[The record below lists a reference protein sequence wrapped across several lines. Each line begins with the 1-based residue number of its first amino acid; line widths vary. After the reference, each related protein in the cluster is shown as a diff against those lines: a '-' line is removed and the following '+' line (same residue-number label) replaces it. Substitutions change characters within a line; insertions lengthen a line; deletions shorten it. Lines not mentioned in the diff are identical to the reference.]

1 MYHQI
6 VSTIACLAL
15 GAAAAAQ
22 TSSLPLVGPPP
33 PDDPASSSLMVQAV
47 AGQAGQASGALTV
60 DDHGL
65 RQVSMFAIAPP
76 QIRKFQKHD
85 LIQIVVRETSLAK
98 SSHDLKTEKEYGI
111 DGQVKAWPDLRLSD
125 LIDLQINAGRTTN
138 LPKLDV
144 DFNKDFEGKAD
155 FERRDDLTARLTA
168 EVIEVL
174 PNGHLLLEARTHI
187 QIDDEEATMM
197 VTGICRAQD
206 VTPANTILS
215 NQIHD
220 LEIEKVHKG
229 ELRNA
234 TQKGIIAKV
243 LDTIFA
249 F

>member
-33 PDDPASSSLMVQAV
+33 PDHPASSSPMVQAV
-47 AGQAGQASGALTV
+47 AGQAGPASRALTGG
-60 DDHGL
+60 DPGP
-65 RQVSMFAIAPP
+65 RQAASFAIAPP

-243 LDTIFA
+243 LDFIFA